1 MDQTYELVIWGSAVR
16 VQFKLDGTIKSESVY
31 THVLEFTDTY
41 VELWSESRTPRKLQ
55 YSSIENVAD
64 KAAAIVLLSWTKY

>member
-16 VQFKLDGTIKSESVY
+16 VQFKLGGTIESESVY
-31 THVLEFTDTY
+31 THVLEFTDNY

-55 YSSIENVAD
+55 YSSIENVVD
-64 KAAAIVLLSWTKY
+64 KATAIVLLAPLHA